1 MHWVDVLD
9 RYCLL
14 HWMCCERREGSRLE
28 IKGEGSES
36 WLVRKWYRENYDRV
50 EALVLQGL
58 AIQSVSSIIGA
69 TLKRLDTAEPVFTW
83 GVAEFCT
90 IFVYVF

>member
-1 MHWVDVLD
+1 MSDEKAQDWGL
-9 RYCLL
+9 
-14 HWMCCERREGSRLE
+14 
-28 IKGEGSES
+28 KGEGSES

>member
-1 MHWVDVLD
+1 M
-9 RYCLL
+9 
-14 HWMCCERREGSRLE
+14 RRLKTG

-58 AIQSVSSIIGA
+58 AIQSVSSITDKAVGFFP
-69 TLKRLDTAEPVFTW
+69 D
-83 GVAEFCT
+83 
-90 IFVYVF
+90 